1 MLGFL
6 PAPILGLVTL
16 TLLIINT
23 AIHAGLITV
32 GMPLKVFLPHWN
44 KPLTRFFILVAENW
58 AVLNKKL
65 MQLLPPIEWH
75 VDIPEEL
82 DYRSNYFL
90 VSNHQSW
97 IDVIVLFSVFS
108 KRIPFIRF
116 FTKQELLWIPLLGM
130 ALVAM
135 DFPFMKRY
143 SKDFL
148 ARKPHLRG
156 KDIETTRNSCTRISR
171 HPFAILNF
179 LEGTRYTPEKHR
191 RQDSPYI
198 HLLKPKS
205 AGVAFA
211 FAALGPEMK
220 NLLDVTILYPEGRP
234 SFVDFWSGRVR
245 RVIVSTK
252 IRSIPV
258 AYTQGDYENDP
269 IFREEFQGWISRIW
283 QEKDLLM
290 SDLNQRT

>member
-6 PAPILGLVTL
+6 PAPLLGLVTL
-16 TLLIINT
+16 ILLIINT
-23 AIHAGLITV
+23 AIHAGIITF
-32 GMPLKVFLPHWN
+32 GMPLKLVLPHWQT
-44 KPLTRFFILVAENW
+44 PLTRFFILVAENW

-65 MQLLPPIEWH
+65 MGLLPPIDWRIE
-75 VDIPEEL
+75 IPEEL
-82 DYRSNYFL
+82 DYRGNYFL
-90 VSNHQSW
+90 ISNHQSW

-143 SKDFL
+143 SKELL

-156 KDIETTRNSCTRISR
+156 RDIATTRESCVRISR

-179 LEGTRYTPEKHR
+179 LEGTRFTDPKYS
-191 RQDSPYI
+191 RQASPYLN
-198 HLLKPKS
+198 LLKPKS

-245 RVIVSTK
+245 RVIVSAK

-269 IFREEFQGWISRIW
+269 VFREEFQGWISRIW

-290 SDLNQRT
+290 ADLNQQN